1 LPRPSE
7 EQLLMSRLPAKTIW
21 LAVGLM
27 IISFNLRPAI
37 VAVSP
42 LLTEIQKTFGLSGAG
57 VGLLSTLPLLC
68 FGLLA
73 PLAPRLVHR
82 FGSGVVLLGCL
93 FTLLAG
99 VLVRSLPTLAALF
112 LGTLLIGIGVAIAN
126 VLMPGILKQ
135 DFPGH
140 VGIMVG
146 LYTMML
152 SAGAAFAAGTTVPLY
167 QLLGKNWHLAVGFW
181 ALPVALAIVLWLP
194 SRALGRRAPSVVQR
208 RPVSGLWRSSVA
220 WSLTIFMGLQSL
232 EFYATVTWL
241 PTIFRDR
248 GTPSETAG
256 FLLALVSIMGMLGA
270 FVAPWIAHKMT
281 DQRLGV
287 AIGAGA
293 LALGIAGLLVDPHH
307 LDVLWAVLLGWG
319 QGSSIGLALM
329 MMVVRASSRDE
340 AMALSGMVQGL
351 GYLIASVGPV
361 LIGSLFDFSHGWSV
375 PLIVLLVLVGFQAIA
390 GDYAARDRTVG
401 SMLAQV

>member
-1 LPRPSE
+1 
-7 EQLLMSRLPAKTIW
+7 MSRLSAKTIW
-21 LAVGLM
+21 LAVGLI
-27 IISFNLRPAI
+27 IISLNLRPAI

-42 LLTEIQKTFGLSGAG
+42 LLTEIQATFGLSSAG

-73 PLAPRLVHR
+73 PLAPRLVHH

-93 FTLLAG
+93 FTLLVG
-99 VLVRSLPTLAALF
+99 VLVRSLPTLAGLI

-126 VLMPGILKQ
+126 VPMPGILKQ
-135 DFPGH
+135 SFPGH

-152 SAGAAFAAGTTVPLY
+152 SAGSALAAGTTVPLY
-167 QLLGKNWHLAVGFW
+167 RVLGRNWHLAVGFW

-194 SRALGRRAPSVVQR
+194 SRALGRRAPSVVPR

-232 EFYATVTWL
+232 EFYAIVTWL
-241 PTIFRDR
+241 PTIFRNR

-256 FLLALVSIMGMLGA
+256 FLLALVSIVGMLGA

-293 LALGIAGLLVDPHH
+293 TALGIAGLLVDPHH
-307 LDVLWAVLLGWG
+307 LNVLWAVLLGWG

-329 MMVVRASSRDE
+329 MIVVRALSRDE
-340 AMALSGMVQGL
+340 AMALSGMVQGF

-361 LIGSLFDFSHGWSV
+361 LIGGLFDISHGWSV
-375 PLIVLLVLVGFQAIA
+375 PLIVLLVLLGFQAIA

>member
-1 LPRPSE
+1 
-7 EQLLMSRLPAKTIW
+7 MSRLPAKTIW

-27 IISFNLRPAI
+27 IISINLRPAI

-42 LLTEIQKTFGLSGAG
+42 LLTEIQATFRLSGAG

-73 PLAPRLVHR
+73 ALAPRLVHR
-82 FGSGVVLLGCL
+82 FGSGAVLLGCL

-99 VLVRSLPTLAALF
+99 VLVRSLPTLAGLF
-112 LGTLLIGIGVAIAN
+112 SGTLLIGIGVAIAN

-140 VGIMVG
+140 IGIMTG

-152 SAGAAFAAGTTVPLY
+152 SGGAALAAGTTVPLY
-167 QLLGKNWHLAVGFW
+167 RVLGKNWHLAVGFW

-194 SRALGRRAPSVVQR
+194 SRALGRRTTAFDQR
-208 RPVSGLWRSSVA
+208 RPISGLWRSSVA

-256 FLLALVSIMGMLGA
+256 FLLALVSIVAMLGA

-287 AIGAGA
+287 AIGVGA
-293 LALGIAGLLVDPHH
+293 MALGTAGLLVDPHH

-329 MMVVRASSRDE
+329 MMVVRASNRDE
-340 AMALSGMVQGL
+340 AIALSGMAQGL

-361 LIGSLFDFSHGWSV
+361 LIGGLFDSSHGWSV
-375 PLIVLLVLVGFQAIA
+375 PLIVLLVLLGFQALA

-401 SMLAQV
+401 SALAKV

>member
-1 LPRPSE
+1 
-7 EQLLMSRLPAKTIW
+7 MSRLPAKTIW

-42 LLTEIQKTFGLSGAG
+42 LLTEIQATFGLSGAG

-99 VLVRSLPTLAALF
+99 VLVRSLPTLAGLF

-126 VLMPGILKQ
+126 VLMPGILKE

-140 VGIMVG
+140 IGIMTG

-167 QLLGKNWHLAVGFW
+167 RVLGRNWHLASWLLGATRSVGDRSL
-181 ALPVALAIVLWLP
+181 AAVAHP
-194 SRALGRRAPSVVQR
+194 RSSRAIGRATTSGQWTLAQFGGLVAHDLHGPAVSRVLRNRGLAAHNLSRSWHAERDRRISARAGQHCGNARCLCRTVDRPQDDRPTSRGGDWCRGHGARHCRATRGSPPPR
-208 RPVSGLWRSSVA
+208 RPLGGAVGVGDRVLRSV
-220 WSLTIFMGLQSL
+220 
-232 EFYATVTWL
+232 WL
-241 PTIFRDR
+241 
-248 GTPSETAG
+248 
-256 FLLALVSIMGMLGA
+256 L
-270 FVAPWIAHKMT
+270 
-281 DQRLGV
+281 
-287 AIGAGA
+287 
-293 LALGIAGLLVDPHH
+293 
-307 LDVLWAVLLGWG
+307 
-319 QGSSIGLALM
+319 
-329 MMVVRASSRDE
+329 
-340 AMALSGMVQGL
+340 
-351 GYLIASVGPV
+351 
-361 LIGSLFDFSHGWSV
+361 
-375 PLIVLLVLVGFQAIA
+375 
-390 GDYAARDRTVG
+390 
-401 SMLAQV
+401 

>member
-1 LPRPSE
+1 
-7 EQLLMSRLPAKTIW
+7 MSRLPAKTIW

-37 VAVSP
+37 VTVSP
-42 LLTEIQKTFGLSGAG
+42 LLTEIQATFGLSGAS

-99 VLVRSLPTLAALF
+99 VLVRSLPTLAGLF

-167 QLLGKNWHLAVGFW
+167 RLLGRNWHLAVGFW

-194 SRALGRRAPSVVQR
+194 SRALGCRAPSVVR
-208 RPVSGLWRSSVA
+208 ASSRGLWRSSVA

-256 FLLALVSIMGMLGA
+256 FLLALVSIVGMLGA

-287 AIGAGA
+287 AIGTGA
-293 LALGIAGLLVDPHH
+293 MALGIAGLLVDPHH
-307 LDVLWAVLLGWG
+307 LNVLWAVLLGWG

-340 AMALSGMVQGL
+340 AMALSGMAQGL

-361 LIGSLFDFSHGWSV
+361 LIGGLFDFSHGWSV
-375 PLIVLLVLVGFQAIA
+375 PLIVLLALVGFQAIA

-401 SMLAQV
+401 SVLAQV

>member
-1 LPRPSE
+1 
-7 EQLLMSRLPAKTIW
+7 MSRLPAKTIW

-42 LLTEIQKTFGLSGAG
+42 LLTEIQTTFGLSGAG

-82 FGSGVVLLGCL
+82 FGSGAVLLACL

-99 VLVRSLPTLAALF
+99 VLVRSLPALADLF
-112 LGTLLIGIGVAIAN
+112 FGTLLIGIGVAIAN

-135 DFPGH
+135 DFPDH

-152 SAGAAFAAGTTVPLY
+152 SAGPAFAAGTTVPLY
-167 QLLGKNWHLAVGFW
+167 RLFGKNWHFAVGFW

-194 SRALGRRAPSVVQR
+194 SRALGRRVPSAAQR

-220 WSLTIFMGLQSL
+220 WSLTLFMGLQSL

-248 GTPSETAG
+248 GAPSETAG
-256 FLLALVSIMGMLGA
+256 FLLALVSIVGMIGA

-287 AIGAGA
+287 AIGTGSM
-293 LALGIAGLLVDPHH
+293 ALGIAGLLVDPHH
-307 LDVLWAVLLGWG
+307 LNVLWAILLGWG

-340 AMALSGMVQGL
+340 ATALSGMVQGL

-361 LIGSLFDFSHGWSV
+361 LMGGLFDFSHGWTV
-375 PLIVLLVLVGFQAIA
+375 PLMVLLVLLGFQAVA

-401 SMLAQV
+401 SALA

>member
-1 LPRPSE
+1 
-7 EQLLMSRLPAKTIW
+7 MSRLPAKTMARRWIDDH
-21 LAVGLM
+21 LIQPATRNHERFATAHRDSGNVG
-27 IISFNLRPAI
+27 SRVPAW
-37 VAVSP
+37 P
-42 LLTEIQKTFGLSGAG
+42 
-57 VGLLSTLPLLC
+57 TLDASATVP

-93 FTLLAG
+93 YASRRC
-99 VLVRSLPTLAALF
+99 VVRSLPTLAGLF

-167 QLLGKNWHLAVGFW
+167 RLLGRNWHLAVGFW

-194 SRALGRRAPSVVQR
+194 SRALGCRAPSVVRASSR
-208 RPVSGLWRSSVA
+208 RTLAQFGGLVA
-220 WSLTIFMGLQSL
+220 HNLHGPAVPRVLRNR
-232 EFYATVTWL
+232 AWL

-256 FLLALVSIMGMLGA
+256 FLLALVSIVGMLGA
-270 FVAPWIAHKMT
+270 FVAPWIAQKMT
-281 DQRLGV
+281 DQRLAV
-287 AIGAGA
+287 AIGTGA
-293 LALGIAGLLVDPHH
+293 MALGIAGLLVDPHH
-307 LDVLWAVLLGWG
+307 LNVLWAMLLGWG
-319 QGSSIGLALM
+319 QGPSIGLALM

-340 AMALSGMVQGL
+340 A
-351 GYLIASVGPV
+351 
-361 LIGSLFDFSHGWSV
+361 WR
-375 PLIVLLVLVGFQAIA
+375 FQAWLK
-390 GDYAARDRTVG
+390 DAA
-401 SMLAQV
+401 A

>member
-1 LPRPSE
+1 
-7 EQLLMSRLPAKTIW
+7 
-21 LAVGLM
+21 
-27 IISFNLRPAI
+27 
-37 VAVSP
+37 
-42 LLTEIQKTFGLSGAG
+42 
-57 VGLLSTLPLLC
+57 
-68 FGLLA
+68 
-73 PLAPRLVHR
+73 
-82 FGSGVVLLGCL
+82 
-93 FTLLAG
+93 
-99 VLVRSLPTLAALF
+99 
-112 LGTLLIGIGVAIAN
+112 
-126 VLMPGILKQ
+126 
-135 DFPGH
+135 
-140 VGIMVG
+140 
-146 LYTMML
+146 
-152 SAGAAFAAGTTVPLY
+152 
-167 QLLGKNWHLAVGFW
+167 
-181 ALPVALAIVLWLP
+181 
-194 SRALGRRAPSVVQR
+194 
-208 RPVSGLWRSSVA
+208 
-220 WSLTIFMGLQSL
+220 MGLQSL
-232 EFYATVTWL
+232 EFYALVTWL

-256 FLLALVSIMGMLGA
+256 FLLALVSIVGMLGA

-361 LIGSLFDFSHGWSV
+361 LIGGLFDFSHGWSV

-401 SMLAQV
+401 SVLAQV